1 MSLKNISN
9 ENERTT
15 LIVSKEEASQKI
27 KTQIELGKK
36 MLKSPIDSEEEI
48 EELDNKTDI
57 WSDFNVELLKRLF
70 SNDSISKEYQ
80 STSGAGRA
88 VPYDPYSSGRAW
100 GVMLENLK
108 NDLNAKINKLGSIYE
123 RLELFSE
130 KSKDQF
136 DKLVGFNIFWNL
148 LHPKIVEVSKNRFD
162 SKNYADSVEAAFKE
176 VDNIVKALVKQIT
189 GQEYVGG
196 AGLMHEAFSVNKP
209 IIILGDL
216 STQTGKD
223 IQQGYMEI
231 FAGSMS
237 GIRNPKAHDNIN
249 IDDKRA
255 IHFLFLASLLM
266 SKIDERK

>member
-1 MSLKNISN
+1 MSPKNNFYEKEI
-9 ENERTT
+9 T
-15 LIVSKEEASQKI
+15 LIVSKEEASDKI
-27 KTQIELGKK
+27 KNRIVLGKK
-36 MLKSPIDSEEEI
+36 MLESPINSEEEI
-48 EELDNKTDI
+48 EELDNKIDI
-57 WSDFNVELLKRLF
+57 WTDFNIELLKKLF
-70 SNDSISKEYQ
+70 SDDSISKEYQ
-80 STSGAGRA
+80 STCGAMRA
-88 VPYDPYSSGRAW
+88 VPYDSSGR
-100 GVMLENLK
+100 GSGLRVIVENLENNLK
-108 NDLNAKINKLGSIYE
+108 AKINKLESIFD
-123 RLELFSE
+123 RLELFSD
-130 KSKDQF
+130 KSKNQF
-136 DKLVGFNIFWNL
+136 DKLVDLNIFWDL
-148 LHPKIVEVSKNRFD
+148 LHPKIVEVSKNRFET
-162 SKNYADSVEAAFKE
+162 KHFADSVEAALKE

-189 GQEYVGG
+189 GQEHVGG

-266 SKIDERK
+266 FKIDERK